1 MWLMKCNGNRGRFV
15 IGWIKCMS
23 RQCKVSL
30 IVSVSLI
37 GWTEEVDRFFQ
48 REAASVENIIKKG
61 SDLMTCRITT
71 TGNLINSTA
80 FVNMYPFI
88 CPIHFFQKGL
98 ETPVSFQISAAVF
111 WASLWL
117 AVVFW
122 VSLWFAVVFWA
133 SLWLAAV
140 FWALFVRG
148 HFPNSMAAQQRPD
161 GPDWY
166 SLPKCKR
173 EFHLTMPM

>member
-140 FWALFVRG
+140 FWALRSF
-148 HFPNSMAAQQRPD
+148 S
-161 GPDWY
+161 
-166 SLPKCKR
+166 
-173 EFHLTMPM
+173 EFNGCPAEAWRAWLILIAEMQTGISFNDANVM